1 MRIIDLSKSFNGKK
15 IFENISIDF
24 MPGRIYSIFGKNGIG
39 KTTLLNILNGNLS
52 YDQGEIELETDR
64 EIILLEE
71 NSIPFEFMTAEE
83 FIKTTFLFKK
93 RSIDIKEKN
102 LLFKLLEFQPEEKMI
117 KDFSKGMKSKLC
129 IIIALLSKP
138 DILLLDEPFSDIDL
152 MSFRNISKILR
163 NKNYNMTIV
172 FSTHIAKIAFELAD
186 SIIYLEEVGIKEVE
200 NTFENSENLEKYI
213 LLEMSEKKKNI
224 EEEKHV

>member
-83 FIKTTFLFKK
+83 FIKTTFL
-93 RSIDIKEKN
+93 
-102 LLFKLLEFQPEEKMI
+102 
-117 KDFSKGMKSKLC
+117 
-129 IIIALLSKP
+129 
-138 DILLLDEPFSDIDL
+138 
-152 MSFRNISKILR
+152 
-163 NKNYNMTIV
+163 
-172 FSTHIAKIAFELAD
+172 
-186 SIIYLEEVGIKEVE
+186 
-200 NTFENSENLEKYI
+200 
-213 LLEMSEKKKNI
+213 
-224 EEEKHV
+224 

>member
-15 IFENISIDF
+15 IFENVSIDF
-24 MPGRIYSIFGKNGIG
+24 KPGRIYSIFGKNGIG

-52 YDQGEIELETDR
+52 YDQGEIEFETNR

-93 RSIDIKEKN
+93 KSIDIKEKN

-152 MSFRNISKILR
+152 MSFRNISQILR
-163 NKNYNMTIV
+163 SKSYNMIVV
-172 FSTHIAKIAFELAD
+172 FSTHISKIAFELAD
-186 SIIYLEEVGIKEVE
+186 SIIYLEEEGIKEVE
-200 NTFENSENLEKYI
+200 NTFKNSEDLEEYI

-224 EEEKHV
+224 EEEKYV